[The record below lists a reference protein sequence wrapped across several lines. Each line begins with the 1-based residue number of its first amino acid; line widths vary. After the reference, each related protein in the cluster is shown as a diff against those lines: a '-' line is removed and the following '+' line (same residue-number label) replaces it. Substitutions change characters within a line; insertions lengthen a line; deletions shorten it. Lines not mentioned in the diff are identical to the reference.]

1 MFSLICIWID
11 GWENNR
17 EAGDLRR
24 HRAHYDVIEMVYVIQ
39 RRRKNTFQNVIR
51 KMAFIL
57 APSKCIAVVHP
68 CEKVIGIFF
77 QNQIWSRLLD
87 NNRLCLIC
95 IKRSIEEVKMC
106 QIYKRGYQKGPSDET
121 LKKARYQFCD
131 VKFGHRITVTMGLFD
146 YKMCNLPQFPLISQ
160 TGEARVLFHDLL
172 VLFCI
177 NDIFVNYT
185 QLK

>member
-1 MFSLICIWID
+1 MTNFYHWNLIRIC
-11 GWENNR
+11 
-17 EAGDLRR
+17 A
-24 HRAHYDVIEMVYVIQ
+24 
-39 RRRKNTFQNVIR
+39 
-51 KMAFIL
+51 IL
-57 APSKCIAVVHP
+57 ELVWNSPIVHP

-87 NNRLCLIC
+87 INRLCLIC

-131 VKFGHRITVTMGLFD
+131 VKFGHRITVAMGLFD

-172 VLFCI
+172 MLFCI

>member
-1 MFSLICIWID
+1 
-11 GWENNR
+11 
-17 EAGDLRR
+17 
-24 HRAHYDVIEMVYVIQ
+24 
-39 RRRKNTFQNVIR
+39 
-51 KMAFIL
+51 
-57 APSKCIAVVHP
+57 
-68 CEKVIGIFF
+68 
-77 QNQIWSRLLD
+77 
-87 NNRLCLIC
+87 
-95 IKRSIEEVKMC
+95 MC

-160 TGEARVLFHDLL
+160 TGEARALFHDLL

-177 NDIFVNYT
+177 NDIFLNYT

>member
-1 MFSLICIWID
+1 MGDIQIILNITV
-11 GWENNR
+11 NNR
-17 EAGDLRR
+17 LKF
-24 HRAHYDVIEMVYVIQ
+24 VSMV
-39 RRRKNTFQNVIR
+39 N
-51 KMAFIL
+51 L
-57 APSKCIAVVHP
+57 DVHP

-87 NNRLCLIC
+87 INRLCLIC

-106 QIYKRGYQKGPSDET
+106 QLYKRGYQKGPSDET

-160 TGEARVLFHDLL
+160 TCEARVLFHDLL

>member
-1 MFSLICIWID
+1 MITSKPSLRSGFDCI
-11 GWENNR
+11 
-17 EAGDLRR
+17 
-24 HRAHYDVIEMVYVIQ
+24 
-39 RRRKNTFQNVIR
+39 IR
-51 KMAFIL
+51 P
-57 APSKCIAVVHP
+57 APSGAGRTTPSQPGHYPLIKTHVHP

-87 NNRLCLIC
+87 INRLCLIC

-131 VKFGHRITVTMGLFD
+131 VKFGHRITVAMGLFD

-172 VLFCI
+172 MLFCI

>member
-1 MFSLICIWID
+1 MTYPLKKGKNLRILKKISSILSSCFNIDVYICCC
-11 GWENNR
+11 
-17 EAGDLRR
+17 
-24 HRAHYDVIEMVYVIQ
+24 
-39 RRRKNTFQNVIR
+39 
-51 KMAFIL
+51 
-57 APSKCIAVVHP
+57 CIVHP

-87 NNRLCLIC
+87 INRLCLIC

-131 VKFGHRITVTMGLFD
+131 VKFGHRITVAMGLFD

-185 QLK
+185 

>member
-1 MFSLICIWID
+1 MNKQNKRKLYTFRHMWIRQALKPAND
-11 GWENNR
+11 TRDQALNYANNT
-17 EAGDLRR
+17 
-24 HRAHYDVIEMVYVIQ
+24 
-39 RRRKNTFQNVIR
+39 KWNTNHNRLLTKKIT
-51 KMAFIL
+51 L
-57 APSKCIAVVHP
+57 VHP

-87 NNRLCLIC
+87 INRLCLIC

-131 VKFGHRITVTMGLFD
+131 VKFGHRITVAMGLFD

-177 NDIFVNYT
+177 NDIFVNNT

>member
-1 MFSLICIWID
+1 
-11 GWENNR
+11 
-17 EAGDLRR
+17 
-24 HRAHYDVIEMVYVIQ
+24 
-39 RRRKNTFQNVIR
+39 
-51 KMAFIL
+51 
-57 APSKCIAVVHP
+57 
-68 CEKVIGIFF
+68 
-77 QNQIWSRLLD
+77 
-87 NNRLCLIC
+87 
-95 IKRSIEEVKMC
+95 MC

-131 VKFGHRITVTMGLFD
+131 VKFGHRITVAMGLFD

-177 NDIFVNYT
+177 NDIFLNYT

>member
-1 MFSLICIWID
+1 MSVDVLDWLIALTLVLCTKFIWRYRRIFSIFYHVSTARYMARWINARWLLRTVELMVLIWSGYI
-11 GWENNR
+11 
-17 EAGDLRR
+17 
-24 HRAHYDVIEMVYVIQ
+24 
-39 RRRKNTFQNVIR
+39 
-51 KMAFIL
+51 
-57 APSKCIAVVHP
+57 HP

-87 NNRLCLIC
+87 INRLCLIC

-106 QIYKRGYQKGPSDET
+106 QIYKRDYQKGPSDET

-131 VKFGHRITVTMGLFD
+131 VKFGHRITVAMGLFD

-172 VLFCI
+172 VLFWI
-177 NDIFVNYT
+177 NNIFVNYT

>member
-1 MFSLICIWID
+1 MY
-11 GWENNR
+11 R
-17 EAGDLRR
+17 
-24 HRAHYDVIEMVYVIQ
+24 YVYLVWHVSRGILKTDIYSRIFVWYWCLCQ
-39 RRRKNTFQNVIR
+39 NTFLGQHLIIY
-51 KMAFIL
+51 IL
-57 APSKCIAVVHP
+57 YNYVHP

-87 NNRLCLIC
+87 INRLCLIC

-131 VKFGHRITVTMGLFD
+131 VKFGHRITVVMGLFD

>member
-1 MFSLICIWID
+1 MAWCPPGDKPLFEPMMVRLQTHICVTRSQQVNYQSRTHTRQEHGHDFWHAD
-11 GWENNR
+11 T
-17 EAGDLRR
+17 L
-24 HRAHYDVIEMVYVIQ
+24 
-39 RRRKNTFQNVIR
+39 
-51 KMAFIL
+51 
-57 APSKCIAVVHP
+57 VHP

-87 NNRLCLIC
+87 INRLCLIC

-131 VKFGHRITVTMGLFD
+131 VKFGHRITVAMGLFD